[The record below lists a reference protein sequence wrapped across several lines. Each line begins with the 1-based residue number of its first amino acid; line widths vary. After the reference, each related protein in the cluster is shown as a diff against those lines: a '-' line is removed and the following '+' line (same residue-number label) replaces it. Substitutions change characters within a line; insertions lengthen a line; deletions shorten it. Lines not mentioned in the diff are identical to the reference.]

1 MYCHYAMFTLRDGP
15 DRATNALKLMAW
27 LQRLGKEIDKIQS
40 IHIDLNA
47 FAAPA
52 AADMLMMT
60 TYASAA
66 DMAAVR
72 ADPRHQ
78 AMLAWY
84 RQVAIDGDRREVNFV
99 ADDQHTAFALQRTG
113 S

>member
-15 DRATNALKLMAW
+15 DRAANARKLMLW
-27 LQRLGKEIDKIQS
+27 LQRLGTEIGLIQS
-40 IHIDLNA
+40 IHINLNA
-47 FAAPA
+47 FAGPA

-66 DMAAVR
+66 DLAAVR

-84 RQVAIDGDRREVNFV
+84 RQVAIDGDRREVNFL
-99 ADDQHTAFALQRTG
+99 ASDSQPAFALQRTG